1 MAFNQCFHPTFQQHN
16 RRIEWTPAEMGSVW
30 VNDGLN
36 LAKMRSVTN
45 FYSTLVVPWRW
56 VG

>member
-16 RRIEWTPAEMGSVW
+16 RRIEWTPAEMGAVW